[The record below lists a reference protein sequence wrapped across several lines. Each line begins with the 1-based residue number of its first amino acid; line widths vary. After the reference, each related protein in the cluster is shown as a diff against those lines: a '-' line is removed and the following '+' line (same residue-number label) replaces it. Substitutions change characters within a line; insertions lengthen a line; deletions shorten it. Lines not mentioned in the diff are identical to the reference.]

1 MHRKQSCEWNL
12 NYHPRYSF
20 GYDSFATIPAWKD
33 RITEPFGYFLSLL
46 ENVEKISVLWPP
58 GIEPRSR
65 QIWEMNGMTP

>member
-33 RITEPFGYFLSLL
+33 RTTEPFGYFLSLL
-46 ENVEKISVLWPP
+46 ENGEQNISFVATGNRTQVPP
-58 GIEPRSR
+58 DLGK
-65 QIWEMNGMTP
+65 NGTTP